1 MKIEDYEHEWLRE
14 QAFIREEMHRKM
26 IAEWQEWEDHQN
38 RLPAKIQVIIPKE
51 QEHEANS
58 ESIPF

>member
-1 MKIEDYEHEWLRE
+1 MEIEDLEYEWLRE
-14 QAFIREEMHRKM
+14 QAFIREEMHRRM
-26 IAEWQEWEDHQN
+26 IAEWQEWEDYQN

-51 QEHEANS
+51 KPDEANS